1 MKFFM
6 QLKQTFIKFTPILQE
21 KIWGGKK
28 LSTLLGK
35 KSNNSKIGESWEI
48 SDVDG
53 FSSVVSN
60 GSYAGWTLKELLKEY
75 KEELVG
81 VTVYDKF
88 KDTFPL
94 LIKFIDANQDLSIQL
109 HPNDSIAKSRHN
121 SFGKT
126 EMWYIVQSE
135 ENSKLIVGF
144 ADDTNKEEYLKHLDN
159 NTLTNILNEEIAQE
173 GDVYFIPPGR
183 VHAICRGVL
192 IAEIQQTSDIT
203 YRIYDWDR
211 KDSKGRPREL
221 HTEQAFHS
229 IDFTSRDTYKSLYE
243 LKMNAVAPVISSP
256 YFTTNIICVKGKL
269 FLEKPSIDS
278 FKIYMCVSGKVTFIN
293 ESEVE
298 ELQQGETLLIPYTF
312 KNYTIEASEKS
323 KVLEVYIV

>member
-6 QLKQTFIKFTPILQE
+6 QLKQTFIKFKPILQE

-35 KSNNSKIGESWEI
+35 KSTNSKIGESWEI

-60 GSYAGWTLKELLKEY
+60 GSYIGLTLKELLKKY
-75 KEELVG
+75 KEKLVG
-81 VTVYDKF
+81 VSVYEKF

-109 HPNDSIAKSRHN
+109 HPNDSIAKKRHN

-126 EMWYIVQSE
+126 EMWYIMQAE

-144 ADDTNKEEYLKHLDN
+144 ANDTIKEEYLKHLEN
-159 NTLTNILNEEIAQE
+159 NTLTAILNKEIAQE
-173 GDVYFIPPGR
+173 GDVYFIPSGR
-183 VHAICRGVL
+183 VHAICKGVL

-211 KDSKGRPREL
+211 KDKEGRSRAL
-221 HTEQAFHS
+221 HTEQAFHA
-229 IDFTSRDTYKSLYE
+229 IDFTSRDTYKSAYE
-243 LKMNAVAPVISSP
+243 TKINAVSPVISSP

-269 FLEKPSIDS
+269 LLDKSSLDS
-278 FKIYMCVSGKVTFIN
+278 FKIYMCISGKVTFIN
-293 ESEVE
+293 GSESDTLRQE
-298 ELQQGETLLIPYTF
+298 ETLLIPYTF
-312 KNYTIEASEKS
+312 HKYLIEASETS
-323 KVLEVYIV
+323 KVLEVYID